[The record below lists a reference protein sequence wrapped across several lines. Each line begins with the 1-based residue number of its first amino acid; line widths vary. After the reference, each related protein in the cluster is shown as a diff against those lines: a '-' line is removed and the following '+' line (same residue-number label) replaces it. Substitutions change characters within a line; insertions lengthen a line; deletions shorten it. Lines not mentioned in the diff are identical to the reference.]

1 MPDVPTD
8 KGLEAA
14 LEVRFDSD
22 AGDQLTVRDYLCELL
37 MRLWKEGDSF
47 NARYPFGNSG
57 WEYEVYKPLVKA
69 GFIAGELDEFG
80 DLLVT
85 GFDPKAAHSFV
96 RKLILIAFYGIQE

>member
-37 MRLWKEGDSF
+37 VQLWNENDSF
-47 NARYPFGNSG
+47 SGKAPWGNSG
-57 WEYEVYKPLVKA
+57 WEYELYKPLVKA
-69 GFIAGELDEFG
+69 GFIAGELDECG
-80 DLLVT
+80 DLLVL
-85 GFDPKAAHSFV
+85 GFDEKAAHAYV
-96 RKLILIAFYGIQE
+96 KKLIVIAFYGVQE